1 MELFVA
7 GLLVAVPFVYGV
19 SDVRRVKDRILQ
31 RDANRAAFGLA
42 PQKTAWPVK
51 SAGSLIDPSDPRMPA
66 WLRRRLEGR
75 EGRR

>member
-7 GLLVAVPFVYGV
+7 GLLVAVPFVYGL
-19 SDVRRVKDRILQ
+19 SDVRRVKDRTLQ
-31 RDANRAAFGLA
+31 RNANRAALGRP

-51 SAGSLIDPSDPRMPA
+51 SPRSLIGPSDPHMPA